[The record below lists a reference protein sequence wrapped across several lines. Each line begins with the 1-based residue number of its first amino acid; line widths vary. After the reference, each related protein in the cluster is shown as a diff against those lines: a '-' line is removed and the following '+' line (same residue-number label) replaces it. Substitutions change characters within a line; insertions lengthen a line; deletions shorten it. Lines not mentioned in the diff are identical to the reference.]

1 MDDIDEEIDLQRI
14 ERRLRHGDVGAAR
27 DPLQGR
33 SVVFDL
39 PGDLRGGGDPMMR
52 NRGPGGSWP
61 GAAAGAAAFPPRLI
75 VVHLVPL
82 PV

>member
-1 MDDIDEEIDLQRI
+1 MDDIDDEIDIQRI
-14 ERRLRHGDVGAAR
+14 ERRLRQGDVGAAR

-33 SVVFDL
+33 GVVFDL
-39 PGDLRGGGDPMMR
+39 PGDLRGGGAPIMR

-61 GAAAGAAAFPPRLI
+61 GAAAGAAAFPPPLI